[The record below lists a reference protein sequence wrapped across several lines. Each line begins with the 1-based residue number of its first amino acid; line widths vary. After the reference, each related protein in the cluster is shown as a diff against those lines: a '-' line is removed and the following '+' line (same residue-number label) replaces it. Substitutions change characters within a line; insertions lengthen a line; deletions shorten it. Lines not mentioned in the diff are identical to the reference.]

1 MPVAKPTGVFRVEKI
16 GTRWTFVT
24 PEGNPYW
31 MRAVY
36 AVGWGDGGQVAYDTY
51 KQRYG
56 GDQTKFA
63 HHAARRLKAWGFNA
77 IGPYSSVYALPI
89 ATNLRKTGNP
99 EALPFIH
106 HVNAS
111 WYGSLNEKGTRAARW
126 HLAPAPFKTLLVGA
140 VDSAVY
146 KGWPGHT
153 PDPFDPNFETFA
165 RNLLADVRTESRQTG
180 LTGWDAQRNTW
191 LSTKGG
197 LPHPVLSTTPW
208 LIGITPDDVDYVF
221 GFGPGPEVPGL
232 RGVIHPHIGWIV
244 AVTRPEQT
252 TNPHVGTAFGL
263 KQTVSYDDPVVYAKR
278 AWRDYL
284 QRKYGSVASLNT
296 AWGSTYTTFDSDGG
310 WPEGRGVLDESG
322 RHAWIGNDP
331 ERLGNTSAAVR
342 ADLDAFL
349 GLYAD
354 RYFATVVAA
363 ARAAAPRHLVFS
375 PAMLNGHKG
384 LTRREIL
391 RAAGKHCDVIEL
403 NHNPVRPELLVA
415 THKETGGRPMMSWM
429 GVTANPDSAM
439 YGQEFALGT
448 TLRNQTERAARYARD
463 VQGMVEARMDDGS
476 HAVIGMLWWEYM
488 DKWGEKANWGLV
500 TPRNNAYDGRQ
511 AVRAAGRDDWGYVTG
526 GEDRDYGDFISEVR
540 RVNASIDARLTSELR
555 AAAGRDPK

>member
-1 MPVAKPTGVFRVEKI
+1 
-16 GTRWTFVT
+16 
-24 PEGNPYW
+24 
-31 MRAVY
+31 
-36 AVGWGDGGQVAYDTY
+36 
-51 KQRYG
+51 
-56 GDQTKFA
+56 
-63 HHAARRLKAWGFNA
+63 
-77 IGPYSSVYALPI
+77 
-89 ATNLRKTGNP
+89 
-99 EALPFIH
+99 
-106 HVNAS
+106 
-111 WYGSLNEKGTRAARW
+111 
-126 HLAPAPFKTLLVGA
+126 
-140 VDSAVY
+140 
-146 KGWPGHT
+146 
-153 PDPFDPNFETFA
+153 
-165 RNLLADVRTESRQTG
+165 
-180 LTGWDAQRNTW
+180 
-191 LSTKGG
+191 
-197 LPHPVLSTTPW
+197 
-208 LIGITPDDVDYVF
+208 VDYVF
-221 GFGPGPEVPGL
+221 GFGPGPEMPGL